1 MFIVI
6 EGPNGVGK
14 TTLCSA
20 LSCRLAEAGESTIV
34 VNEPSDTQ
42 FGRLVRSGEAN
53 LRGRS
58 LALAV
63 AADRHQQQESLV
75 QPLVKAGKTV
85 ISDRYVPSSLVLQR
99 IDGMSLEEVWQY
111 NKYLP
116 AADVTFYLDEDAT
129 VIQRRVDPRGKKRSR
144 LELENS
150 AERELLLYR
159 EARTFL
165 ADESWRQILI
175 ACNQRPPEEIC
186 EEMVHSLRVM

>member
-63 AADRHQQQESLV
+63 AADRHQQQENLV
-75 QPLVKAGKTV
+75 QPLVKAGKTI

-99 IDGMSLEEVWQY
+99 IDGMSLEEIWQ
-111 NKYLP
+111 
-116 AADVTFYLDEDAT
+116 
-129 VIQRRVDPRGKKRSR
+129 
-144 LELENS
+144 
-150 AERELLLYR
+150 
-159 EARTFL
+159 
-165 ADESWRQILI
+165 
-175 ACNQRPPEEIC
+175 
-186 EEMVHSLRVM
+186 